1 MMSSNCRAARPDFNA
16 PPLPLFWNLK
26 LTCVQDV
33 LNLKNYLCALDP
45 QSGIPLEVIARFQ
58 ANILIEPS
66 KELHMFSHF
75 KKPIFI
81 PAFWFETKMALPDNL
96 VFQMWALSNLQ
107 TMFRITGY
115 TLFGLATGAFVVIA
129 IYFKVGV
136 LEQRRKGPVLVE
148 EERSTSPI
156 VDSSTSSHSSHDSA
170 LPDDDGDEAPILR

>member
-1 MMSSNCRAARPDFNA
+1 M
-16 PPLPLFWNLK
+16 
-26 LTCVQDV
+26 
-33 LNLKNYLCALDP
+33 
-45 QSGIPLEVIARFQ
+45 EVTARFQ
-58 ANILIEPS
+58 ANMLIEPS
-66 KELHMFSHF
+66 EEIDLF
-75 KKPIFI
+75 KYFKNHTFI
-81 PAFWFETKMALPDNL
+81 PAFWFETKMSLPDNL

-107 TMFRITGY
+107 TIFRITGY
-115 TLFGLATGAFVVIA
+115 TLFGLATGAFIVIA